1 LSDPERV
8 ALLDASTKQART
20 VYTAPRGSEIA
31 DYTVSKDDRWICVIR
46 SNDEGDV
53 WLAKLE

>member
-1 LSDPERV
+1 
-8 ALLDASTKQART
+8 
-20 VYTAPRGSEIA
+20 VYTVPRGSQIA

-53 WLAKLE
+53 WVARLE